1 MLTTLQLL
9 KHKSLIHCVRKV
21 LFNQGGWIET
31 MIHNLWYVEA
41 DKSYQCISK
50 DNNTFCGYTKEN
62 NSCSSL
68 PSLDPGQIQW

>member
-41 DKSYQCISK
+41 DKSQQCINK
-50 DNNTFCGYTKEN
+50 DSNIFCGYP
-62 NSCSSL
+62 NSCNSL
-68 PSLDPGQIQW
+68 PSLDPGQIEW